1 MSSLSLKL
9 AWSTQ
14 GFLDQP
20 KLQGYIT
27 RFCFKDK
34 NKAQCLV
41 ALGRCHKLKVILGY
55 TGSELHE
62 TQFQNKTKS
71 TAHGVPWNSVC
82 IQSPVL
88 ENKTP
93 KHTIGATYP
102 RRPRSLA
109 LSVRENRDPCS
120 RWLNHTVL
128 FTRVYSSLSK
138 SFKLPHSSPCSKA
151 VTPPSSL
158 GRMLDLGGV
167 ARPCCANRS
176 NLKMLTKSLAR
187 CGNTIGTTT
196 VRGQGLLRVQGQ
208 VVLESNAFWVS
219 LYISLSLLASLSLSF
234 LGKKLRREAYIHL
247 AIYQRQVFPY
257 GQVLPVVSL
266 WTAYF
271 HLPSPTANFL
281 EKLESLGL

>member
-1 MSSLSLKL
+1 MTGLAIIPGCFSYFIGNYRAELSLVWHTSEFQHCGVTRMSSLSLKP

-41 ALGRCHKLKVILGY
+41 ALGRCHKLKLILGY
-55 TGSELHE
+55 TGSELHD

-82 IQSPVL
+82 IQSPIL

-120 RWLNHTVL
+120 R
-128 FTRVYSSLSK
+128 
-138 SFKLPHSSPCSKA
+138 
-151 VTPPSSL
+151 
-158 GRMLDLGGV
+158 
-167 ARPCCANRS
+167 
-176 NLKMLTKSLAR
+176 
-187 CGNTIGTTT
+187 
-196 VRGQGLLRVQGQ
+196 
-208 VVLESNAFWVS
+208 
-219 LYISLSLLASLSLSF
+219 
-234 LGKKLRREAYIHL
+234 
-247 AIYQRQVFPY
+247 
-257 GQVLPVVSL
+257 
-266 WTAYF
+266 
-271 HLPSPTANFL
+271 
-281 EKLESLGL
+281 